1 MGKKNLEQLFK
12 ETFEGFQETPDDR
25 VWESIEVSLDKKK
38 RKKRIVPIW
47 WQLGG
52 VAALLAIL
60 FYIINPLG
68 TEQDDQIIISDTE
81 TPVQKTGADE
91 NSSHQNNSSTNESA
105 QGLVESTS
113 ATEKSKQNG
122 SESNFNQNQSMASK
136 DQLANTDSP
145 NNKAAKVDQ
154 GVSIKSQNQKGA
166 ALAMNKNVSD
176 DVESTITDNNTT
188 EAIAQNKA
196 PNQSNK
202 EQIISEGLG
211 QENQEESI
219 ATNQNE
225 QPEKKSIYDAIK
237 EQEDE
242 EAIVANTNSGK
253 WSVGPSVAPVYF
265 NATGGGSPIHSDFAS
280 NSKSGNF
287 NLSYGLTVA
296 YEVGKKV
303 KVRSGVHRVNY
314 GYDTNDVVFSSSSRV
329 AADEKLDNI
338 NYSQKSQTVVVQS
351 KNNLPDNLPTDAFLE
366 LASNAIPVF
375 DGKMVQQLGYIEV
388 PLEVD
393 YALIDRK
400 FGVDLIG
407 GVSSLF
413 LVDNSVLLE
422 AEGLVTEIG
431 EATNANDVNFSA
443 NFGMGFNYK
452 FTPKVQLNIEPVFKY
467 QMNTFS
473 KTAGQ
478 FQPFS
483 VGVYSGVSFKF

>member
-12 ETFEGFQETPDDR
+12 ETFDGFQETPDDR
-25 VWESIEVSLDKKK
+25 VWESIEASLDKKK

-68 TEQDDQIIISDTE
+68 TEQPNDQIIISDTE
-81 TPVQKTGADE
+81 TPVQKTTTDE
-91 NSSHQNNSSTNESA
+91 NSSQHNNSSTSESV
-105 QGLVESTS
+105 QGLVESS
-113 ATEKSKQNG
+113 SGAEENKQNG
-122 SESNFNQNQSMASK
+122 SESTFNQNQSMASK
-136 DQLANTDSP
+136 DQLADADSP
-145 NNKAAKVDQ
+145 NNKTAKVDQ
-154 GVSIKSQNQKGA
+154 GFSAKHQNQKDA
-166 ALAMNKNVSD
+166 ALAMNKDVSD
-176 DVESTITDNNTT
+176 DVQSTITDNNTQ
-188 EAIAQNKA
+188 EGIAHITPDN
-196 PNQSNK
+196 SNK
-202 EQIISEGLG
+202 EPSISEAF
-211 QENQEESI
+211 NQKDKEEAI
-219 ATNQNE
+219 ATNQKE

-237 EQEDE
+237 EQEE
-242 EAIVANTNSGK
+242 EAVVANNNSGK

-314 GYDTNDVVFSSSSRV
+314 GYDTNDVVFSSSSRI

-351 KNNLPDNLPTDAFLE
+351 KNSLPNNLPTDAFLE
-366 LASNAIPVF
+366 LASNEIPVF

-452 FTPKVQLNIEPVFKY
+452 FTSKVQLNIEPVFKY

-473 KTAGQ
+473 KTAGE

-483 VGVYSGVSFKF
+483 LGVYSGVSFKF

>member
-12 ETFEGFQETPDDR
+12 ETFKGFQETPDDR

-68 TEQDDQIIISDTE
+68 TEQNDQIIISDTE
-81 TPVQKTGADE
+81 TPAQKAAADE
-91 NSSHQNNSSTNESA
+91 NSSQHSNSSTNQST
-105 QGLVESTS
+105 QGLVESNS
-113 ATEKSKQNG
+113 GTEKSKQNG
-122 SESNFNQNQSMASK
+122 SESNFKQNQSMVSK

-145 NNKAAKVDQ
+145 NSKGSKVDQ
-154 GVSIKSQNQKGA
+154 GISLKGQNQKDA
-166 ALAMNKNVSD
+166 ALAMNKNVSE
-176 DVESTITDNNTT
+176 DVESTITDNNAQ
-188 EAIAQNKA
+188 EAIAQN
-196 PNQSNK
+196 NK
-202 EQIISEGLG
+202 EQTISKGLD
-211 QENQEESI
+211 QESQEESI
-219 ATNQNE
+219 AENQKE

-242 EAIVANTNSGK
+242 EVIMANTNSGK